1 MEPNNKK
8 IIVLAAI
15 AFVVVAGV
23 ITMVL
28 VGKKPISQKPL
39 ITNNEQNIQTE
50 ANNAI
55 IDKVRTTDA
64 DLDGLSDVE
73 EKQYKTDPKNPDTD
87 GDSIMDSYE
96 IKITKTDPLK
106 KDTDGDGQSD
116 GYEVSHL
123 LDPLKKNKLK

>member
-8 IIVLAAI
+8 IIVLAVI
-15 AFVVVAGV
+15 ALVVVVGV
-23 ITMVL
+23 LSMVL
-28 VGKKPISQKPL
+28 FGKNLFSKKPIVVNTGK
-39 ITNNEQNIQTE
+39 NIQAE

-55 IDKVRTTDA
+55 IDKVRATDA
-64 DLDGLSDVE
+64 DLDGLTDAE

-106 KDTDGDGQSD
+106 KDTDGDGLSD
-116 GYEVSHL
+116 GYEVSRL
-123 LDPLKKNKLK
+123 MDPLKKKKLK